1 MNTLT
6 AIVPAYNEEAT
17 IEKSLNSLLKQN
29 YISEIII
36 INDGSTDKT
45 LDILKQINDLDS
57 RVKIVSNLENKGK
70 GNCLNSVRK
79 FISSDYVV
87 IHDADLEYD
96 PNDLYDMFKMISGYN
111 LILGTRFKG
120 PKQRT
125 NIYLRTFIANKIMS
139 KFFSIVHN
147 SKISD
152 IATCY
157 KMMPS
162 EFFKNTSFKEK
173 GFSIEIEMV
182 AKFLK
187 TSRDIVESPISYSGR
202 SYEEGKKIK
211 TLDGFLYLFNTLKY
225 RFFK

>member
-1 MNTLT
+1 MKTLT
-6 AIVPAYNEEAT
+6 AIVPAYNEEST
-17 IEKSLNSLLKQN
+17 IEESLNSLIKQE

-45 LDILKQINDLDS
+45 LDIINQFKDIDS
-57 RVKIVSNLENKGK
+57 RVIVFSNLKNKGK
-70 GNCLNSVRK
+70 GYSLNSSK
-79 FISSDYVV
+79 AMITSDYVV
-87 IHDADLEYD
+87 IHDADLEYN
-96 PNDLYDMFKMISGYN
+96 PRDLYDMYNLITGNN

-120 PKQRT
+120 SKPRT
-125 NIYLRTFIANKIMS
+125 NIYLRTLIANKIMS

-162 EFFKNTSFKEK
+162 KFYKNTLFKEK

-187 TSRDIVESPISYSGR
+187 TSNEIVESPISYRGR
-202 SYEEGKKIK
+202 SYADGKKIK
-211 TLDGFLYLFNTLKY
+211 TIDGFLYLFNTLKY
-225 RFFK
+225 KFVN

>member
-1 MNTLT
+1 MKTLT
-6 AIVPAYNEEAT
+6 AIVPAYNEENT
-17 IEKSLNSLLKQN
+17 IEESLNSLIKQE

-36 INDGSTDKT
+36 VNDGSTDKT
-45 LDILKQINDLDS
+45 LDIVNQFKDIDS
-57 RVKIVSNLENKGK
+57 RIIVFSSLKNKGK
-70 GNCLNSVRK
+70 GNSLNSVRAMVT
-79 FISSDYVV
+79 SDYVV

-96 PNDLYDMFKMISGYN
+96 PKDLYDMYNLITGKN

-120 PKQRT
+120 SKQRT

-139 KFFSIVHN
+139 KFFSIIHN

-157 KMMPS
+157 KMMPG
-162 EFFKNTSFKEK
+162 EFFKNTLFKEN

-187 TSRDIVESPISYSGR
+187 TNRDIVESPISYNGR
-202 SYEEGKKIK
+202 SYKDGKKIK

-225 RFFK
+225 KFIN

>member
-1 MNTLT
+1 MKTLT
-6 AIVPAYNEEAT
+6 AIVPAYNEENT
-17 IEKSLNSLLKQN
+17 IEASLNSLIKQK

-45 LDILKQINDLDS
+45 LDIINQFENIDS
-57 RVKIVSNLENKGK
+57 RIIVLSSLQNKGK
-70 GNCLNSVRK
+70 GNSLNSARAMVT
-79 FISSDYVV
+79 SDYVV

-96 PNDLYDMFKMISGYN
+96 PEDLYDMYNLITGNN

-120 PKQRT
+120 SKQRT

-139 KFFSIVHN
+139 KFFSIIHN

-162 EFFKNTSFKEK
+162 EFYKNTLFRED

-187 TSRDIVESPISYSGR
+187 TSSEINESPISYKGR
-202 SYEEGKKIK
+202 SYEDGKKIK

-225 RFFK
+225 KFVN

>member
-1 MNTLT
+1 MLTLT
-6 AIVPAYNEEAT
+6 AIVPAYNEEKT
-17 IEKSLNSLLKQN
+17 IEESLNSLIKQE

-45 LDILKQINDLDS
+45 LEIINQFKDFDN
-57 RVKIVSNLENKGK
+57 RIIVFSSLENKGK
-70 GNCLNSVRK
+70 GYSLNSAREM
-79 FISSDYVV
+79 ITSDYVV

-96 PNDLYDMFKMISGYN
+96 PRDLYDMYKLITGNN
-111 LILGTRFKG
+111 LIIGTRFKG
-120 PKQRT
+120 SKQIT
-125 NIYLRTFIANKIMS
+125 NIYLRTFIANKIIS

-162 EFFKNTSFKEK
+162 KFYKNTLFKEK

-187 TSRDIVESPISYSGR
+187 TSSAIVESPISYKGR
-202 SYEEGKKIK
+202 SYEDGKKIK

-225 RFFK
+225 RFVK

>member
-1 MNTLT
+1 MKTLT
-6 AIVPAYNEEAT
+6 AIVPAYNEENT
-17 IEKSLNSLLKQN
+17 IAESLNSLLKQE

-45 LDILKQINDLDS
+45 LDIINQFKEIDS
-57 RVKIVSNLENKGK
+57 RVIVFSSLKNKGK
-70 GNCLNSVRK
+70 GNSLNSARAM
-79 FISSDYVV
+79 ITSDYVV

-96 PNDLYDMFKMISGYN
+96 PRDLHDMYNLINGNN

-120 PKQRT
+120 SKQRT

-157 KMMPS
+157 KMMPG
-162 EFFKNTSFKEK
+162 EFFKNTLFKEN

-182 AKFLK
+182 AKYLK
-187 TSRDIVESPISYSGR
+187 INRDIVESPISYNGR
-202 SYEEGKKIK
+202 SYKDGKKIK
-211 TLDGFLYLFNTLKY
+211 TSDGFLYLFNTLKY
-225 RFFK
+225 KFIN